1 MLAETL
7 QATSLQGHR
16 SQPEVDCTVHFPAG
30 SSVGCLNSQ
39 AVQYDRNVSSKVFR
53 IHVVGEISF
62 IVRLPHALFN
72 VSQPGFAPVDH
83 GLLYRFRAGAASQAS
98 LQGKAT
104 ARVVGIGQELN
115 GRAQERLDDST
126 QEKGRLDV
134 VFANAGVGSLAPLGA
149 ITEELYDQTSTPM

>member
-72 VSQPGFAPVDH
+72 VSQAALAPVDH
-83 GLLYRFRAGAASQAS
+83 RLLYGFRAGAASQAS
-98 LQGKAT
+98 LQSKAT
-104 ARVVGIGQELN
+104 ARVFAIGQEFN
-115 GRAQERLDDST
+115 RRTQERLDDRT
-126 QEKGRLDV
+126 RGRL
-134 VFANAGVGSLAPLGA
+134 F
-149 ITEELYDQTSTPM
+149 Q